1 MKYKQLTNI
10 LLLVLLLSVT
20 SCIEENPNLVN
31 PPPQTESVRVRF
43 LNLATDGYT
52 RTLYLSENVKTIA
65 TNTGEISPAI
75 KPDQDSAYA
84 YIKRND
90 IVDYK
95 TPKKL
100 RYSRGTN
107 YTVVGLPSPDN
118 APNYQALDTI
128 IVFTSMTIYD
138 KEKNISY
145 LKVFNAIP
153 DTTSSYTLTLG
164 CPNGNTL
171 AGSINYRGVSAVQE
185 LKYGTHAISLMKNR
199 AGGQDILGL
208 YTVNLADQM
217 QYCLILKRNEAG
229 KEEVWLLDEL
239 NSTTINLSKANELPQ
254 RVTSIRAVNFSSN
267 SVSVKKDDEFIAN
280 NLPSNQI
287 GEYSDLS
294 ACETKYSDTLT
305 TYITNEE
312 KSRVSTS
319 LEVLEKYTAFV
330 FDSASSKAH
339 FTILAQPFKLYE
351 DLTGKAVI
359 RVINYAYKLPGL
371 TFSLGARNNSTS
383 SLGYTSGEVLATAL
397 TSGSISSPVLI
408 QSGMLPITVFTS
420 TQPAKYIFG
429 TNYEVEAGKSYVIVF
444 FNDSNGDYKFTVVEE
459 NEERLSVD
467 YLDEGSFV
475 DIVHLFPGS
484 QYVNIS
490 IPSILSS
497 VKIDFTTS
505 LATVV
510 PVGNTQITI
519 NDKSVDLDAQVK
531 NRNLLIAAGLKDDL
545 EILSV
550 ISEPMGATINNYKRR
565 FINACKEIPAI
576 SVRMDCDT
584 CSLIAERVVYGKTTH
599 PETINREKKLSL
611 FFINSDDNK
620 LLQRL
625 ADLSLVLG
633 KNYSIIFGAGQKA
646 GEYSIVV
653 QQEF

>member
-1 MKYKQLTNI
+1 MKYKQLSNI
-10 LLLVLLLSVT
+10 WILVLLLAIT
-20 SCIEENPNLVN
+20 SCTQENPNLVN

-75 KPDQDSAYA
+75 KPDMDSAIA

-95 TPKKL
+95 TPRKL

-107 YTVVGLPSPDN
+107 YTVVGLPSPEN
-118 APNYQALDTI
+118 APDFQPLDS
-128 IVFTSMTIYD
+128 IVMLTTMTIFD
-138 KEKNISY
+138 KEKDICY

-153 DTTSSYTLTLG
+153 DTTSTYTLTLG

-171 AGSINYRGVSAVQE
+171 AGAINYRGVSAVQE
-185 LKYGTHAISLMKNR
+185 LKYGTYPISLMKNR

-208 YTVNLADQM
+208 FSVNLVDQM
-217 QYCLILKRNEAG
+217 QYCLILKRNEEG

-239 NSTTINLSKANELPQ
+239 NTTTTNLTKTNELPQ

-267 SVSVKKDDEFIAN
+267 SISIKKDDEFVTN
-280 NLPSNQI
+280 NLPANQI

-294 ACETKYSDTLT
+294 ACETKYNDTLI
-305 TYITNEE
+305 TYVENEE

-339 FTILAQPFKLYE
+339 LTILAQPFKLYE
-351 DLTGKAVI
+351 DLAGKAVI

-371 TFSLGARNNSTS
+371 TFSLGARNNSSS
-383 SLGYTSGEVLATAL
+383 SLGYTSGEVLASAL

-408 QSGMLPITVFTS
+408 HSGMLPITVFTS

-429 TNYEVEAGKSYVIVF
+429 TNYEVEAGKSYIIAF

-467 YLDEGSFV
+467 YLEEGSFV
-475 DIVHLFPGS
+475 DIVHLFPGN

-510 PVGNTQITI
+510 PVGNNQITI

-531 NRNLLIAAGLKDDL
+531 NRNLLIAAGSKDEL

-550 ISEPMGATINNYKRR
+550 ISEPMASNISIYKRR
-565 FINACKEIPAI
+565 FINACKDIPAI